1 MAQQQT
7 DANARSAFFEW
18 LAQNVSSACL
28 SDLYVAVTDLETYCA
43 NKKFLN
49 EPIFEISDA
58 ATIDRLRVCLSRDKI
73 FKLFNRKKADRMLSF
88 LQYYAKY
95 ISINIFEKVQFH
107 AAASAPNSRPKD
119 SAHKATAAGHS
130 TVIVQTSASA
140 TLSKAAAHSI
150 ECFRS
155 FLSKQGNSASAI
167 QRLIDALLAT
177 DEFISKNADYGG
189 SILELTSDAAVNHIL
204 LSLLA
209 DDAFHQLNHKYNDC
223 CVSAVQLYVR
233 MLKANKAAKASE
245 AKQNVPLNQPSAIP
259 KPLPQEP
266 KAQVLPVSAVK
277 ELPAEKPVITQQLV
291 MEGVAADPVLVYAD
305 QNGIA
310 WIDKRHQNGCLW
322 LIGDMSI
329 YPHTIK
335 LHQMGYD
342 FKYAKGGAKA
352 TDGRPGWYLQKKP
365 QLVVESPL
373 QPMEAPKAVNPEN
386 SISPELFALLAEDEY
401 APLLECLL
409 QQGITTVEQFEKINP
424 WAFMNRYGLYSIG
437 QRQAIYK
444 QIISRLKP
452 IKQSAPEQLYIL
464 QTKAT
469 SYQGNS
475 PAESFAAFCENIAQK
490 YPLKIRSL
498 LDMPY
503 NGKGSIVLSRTPSSS
518 DCAKL
523 MNPVAYITGSLTA
536 QAAVVYGQ
544 WICKMC
550 NEPDCPVS
558 MSEPQKAQSA
568 VQQPIAN
575 TVQPKLE
582 SEQHQNAPKETKPPQ
597 QTEPS
602 QHFELPKRPDVSAP
616 PKQLG
621 TLSQPTTPRSP
632 EVPKQSDVSVPPQQ
646 PEAASQPEITPTSQ
660 PEAKTFVP
668 ANAFLTERAEKIVL
682 AADIDGISM
691 ENLYSQLRTTMI
703 ATKQAVADSPRI
715 VSVAGKLIHEDAFV
729 DWEDG
734 ANQMEKILD
743 KLLAK
748 NNGYVSAAQLYEYVH
763 ADMQMF
769 LNDNN
774 MDDTRAV
781 YDLAQHL
788 FEKVDY
794 HGKHLVFQSKTHISR
809 GETAVTTNLDIMRNF
824 AREQGGF
831 FVEDELEEYLK
842 SVGIKTNGMRT
853 QMQIYSKPTF
863 LFYAPRTFITAE
875 SIGFDDAWFATAQK
889 ALDNLF
895 ADMGDHV
902 VLRDIQ
908 PWWYTQLPAL
918 PGNRNWTPLLLQ
930 SILMHFSK
938 KLKGTHTICAMN
950 TQALDTLH
958 AMIVSN
964 TSEISTFADAVVA
977 FLVDDQVEQRRFEA
991 EELRQLLVQRG
1002 MIAGNELIWNM
1013 PKALAKDG
1021 RFAWDADGKYVAV
1034 KV

>member
-1 MAQQQT
+1 
-7 DANARSAFFEW
+7 
-18 LAQNVSSACL
+18 
-28 SDLYVAVTDLETYCA
+28 
-43 NKKFLN
+43 
-49 EPIFEISDA
+49 
-58 ATIDRLRVCLSRDKI
+58 
-73 FKLFNRKKADRMLSF
+73 
-88 LQYYAKY
+88 
-95 ISINIFEKVQFH
+95 
-107 AAASAPNSRPKD
+107 
-119 SAHKATAAGHS
+119 
-130 TVIVQTSASA
+130 
-140 TLSKAAAHSI
+140 
-150 ECFRS
+150 
-155 FLSKQGNSASAI
+155 
-167 QRLIDALLAT
+167 
-177 DEFISKNADYGG
+177 
-189 SILELTSDAAVNHIL
+189 
-204 LSLLA
+204 
-209 DDAFHQLNHKYNDC
+209 
-223 CVSAVQLYVR
+223 
-233 MLKANKAAKASE
+233 
-245 AKQNVPLNQPSAIP
+245 
-259 KPLPQEP
+259 
-266 KAQVLPVSAVK
+266 
-277 ELPAEKPVITQQLV
+277 

-831 FVEDELEEYLK
+831 FVEDELEECDIISEGMDIHHRFANRQEREEKISEMLKKVGLSPEHAARYPHQFSGGQRQRVGIARALIMNPKLIIADECISALDVSIQAQVVNLMKDIQAETQCAYLFIAHDLSMVK
-842 SVGIKTNGMRT
+842 YISDRIGVLHLGYMVESGTKEEIFSHPVHPYTKSLLSAIPHPNPVVEKHRVALTYNYATSGIDYAKGTEHSVG
-853 QMQIYSKPTF
+853 
-863 LFYAPRTFITAE
+863 
-875 SIGFDDAWFATAQK
+875 
-889 ALDNLF
+889 
-895 ADMGDHV
+895 
-902 VLRDIQ
+902 
-908 PWWYTQLPAL
+908 
-918 PGNRNWTPLLLQ
+918 
-930 SILMHFSK
+930 
-938 KLKGTHTICAMN
+938 GTHTVLA
-950 TQALDTLH
+950 TD
-958 AMIVSN
+958 
-964 TSEISTFADAVVA
+964 EEFDA
-977 FLVDDQVEQRRFEA
+977 
-991 EELRQLLVQRG
+991 
-1002 MIAGNELIWNM
+1002 WT
-1013 PKALAKDG
+1013 K
-1021 RFAWDADGKYVAV
+1021 
-1034 KV
+1034 

>member
-1 MAQQQT
+1 
-7 DANARSAFFEW
+7 
-18 LAQNVSSACL
+18 
-28 SDLYVAVTDLETYCA
+28 
-43 NKKFLN
+43 
-49 EPIFEISDA
+49 
-58 ATIDRLRVCLSRDKI
+58 
-73 FKLFNRKKADRMLSF
+73 
-88 LQYYAKY
+88 
-95 ISINIFEKVQFH
+95 
-107 AAASAPNSRPKD
+107 
-119 SAHKATAAGHS
+119 
-130 TVIVQTSASA
+130 
-140 TLSKAAAHSI
+140 
-150 ECFRS
+150 
-155 FLSKQGNSASAI
+155 
-167 QRLIDALLAT
+167 
-177 DEFISKNADYGG
+177 
-189 SILELTSDAAVNHIL
+189 
-204 LSLLA
+204 
-209 DDAFHQLNHKYNDC
+209 
-223 CVSAVQLYVR
+223 
-233 MLKANKAAKASE
+233 
-245 AKQNVPLNQPSAIP
+245 
-259 KPLPQEP
+259 
-266 KAQVLPVSAVK
+266 
-277 ELPAEKPVITQQLV
+277 
-291 MEGVAADPVLVYAD
+291 
-305 QNGIA
+305 
-310 WIDKRHQNGCLW
+310 
-322 LIGDMSI
+322 
-329 YPHTIK
+329 
-335 LHQMGYD
+335 
-342 FKYAKGGAKA
+342 
-352 TDGRPGWYLQKKP
+352 
-365 QLVVESPL
+365 
-373 QPMEAPKAVNPEN
+373 
-386 SISPELFALLAEDEY
+386 
-401 APLLECLL
+401 
-409 QQGITTVEQFEKINP
+409 
-424 WAFMNRYGLYSIG
+424 
-437 QRQAIYK
+437 
-444 QIISRLKP
+444 
-452 IKQSAPEQLYIL
+452 
-464 QTKAT
+464 
-469 SYQGNS
+469 
-475 PAESFAAFCENIAQK
+475 
-490 YPLKIRSL
+490 
-498 LDMPY
+498 
-503 NGKGSIVLSRTPSSS
+503 
-518 DCAKL
+518 
-523 MNPVAYITGSLTA
+523 
-536 QAAVVYGQ
+536 
-544 WICKMC
+544 
-550 NEPDCPVS
+550 
-558 MSEPQKAQSA
+558 
-568 VQQPIAN
+568 
-575 TVQPKLE
+575 
-582 SEQHQNAPKETKPPQ
+582 
-597 QTEPS
+597 
-602 QHFELPKRPDVSAP
+602 
-616 PKQLG
+616 
-621 TLSQPTTPRSP
+621 
-632 EVPKQSDVSVPPQQ
+632 
-646 PEAASQPEITPTSQ
+646 
-660 PEAKTFVP
+660 
-668 ANAFLTERAEKIVL
+668 
-682 AADIDGISM
+682 
-691 ENLYSQLRTTMI
+691 MI

>member
-1 MAQQQT
+1 M
-7 DANARSAFFEW
+7 
-18 LAQNVSSACL
+18 
-28 SDLYVAVTDLETYCA
+28 
-43 NKKFLN
+43 
-49 EPIFEISDA
+49 
-58 ATIDRLRVCLSRDKI
+58 
-73 FKLFNRKKADRMLSF
+73 
-88 LQYYAKY
+88 
-95 ISINIFEKVQFH
+95 
-107 AAASAPNSRPKD
+107 
-119 SAHKATAAGHS
+119 
-130 TVIVQTSASA
+130 
-140 TLSKAAAHSI
+140 
-150 ECFRS
+150 
-155 FLSKQGNSASAI
+155 
-167 QRLIDALLAT
+167 
-177 DEFISKNADYGG
+177 
-189 SILELTSDAAVNHIL
+189 
-204 LSLLA
+204 
-209 DDAFHQLNHKYNDC
+209 
-223 CVSAVQLYVR
+223 
-233 MLKANKAAKASE
+233 
-245 AKQNVPLNQPSAIP
+245 
-259 KPLPQEP
+259 
-266 KAQVLPVSAVK
+266 
-277 ELPAEKPVITQQLV
+277 
-291 MEGVAADPVLVYAD
+291 
-305 QNGIA
+305 
-310 WIDKRHQNGCLW
+310 
-322 LIGDMSI
+322 
-329 YPHTIK
+329 
-335 LHQMGYD
+335 
-342 FKYAKGGAKA
+342 
-352 TDGRPGWYLQKKP
+352 
-365 QLVVESPL
+365 
-373 QPMEAPKAVNPEN
+373 
-386 SISPELFALLAEDEY
+386 
-401 APLLECLL
+401 
-409 QQGITTVEQFEKINP
+409 
-424 WAFMNRYGLYSIG
+424 
-437 QRQAIYK
+437 
-444 QIISRLKP
+444 
-452 IKQSAPEQLYIL
+452 
-464 QTKAT
+464 
-469 SYQGNS
+469 
-475 PAESFAAFCENIAQK
+475 
-490 YPLKIRSL
+490 
-498 LDMPY
+498 
-503 NGKGSIVLSRTPSSS
+503 
-518 DCAKL
+518 
-523 MNPVAYITGSLTA
+523 
-536 QAAVVYGQ
+536 
-544 WICKMC
+544 
-550 NEPDCPVS
+550 
-558 MSEPQKAQSA
+558 
-568 VQQPIAN
+568 
-575 TVQPKLE
+575 
-582 SEQHQNAPKETKPPQ
+582 
-597 QTEPS
+597 
-602 QHFELPKRPDVSAP
+602 
-616 PKQLG
+616 PKQ
-621 TLSQPTTPRSP
+621 P
-632 EVPKQSDVSVPPQQ
+632 DVSVPPQH
-646 PEAASQPEITPTSQ
+646 PEAASQPEIAPTPQ

-691 ENLYSQLRTTMI
+691 ENLYSQLRTTMV

-794 HGKHLVFQSKTHISR
+794 HRKHLVFQSKTHISR

-930 SILMHFSK
+930 SVLMHFSK

-958 AMIVSN
+958 AMIVSS

>member
-18 LAQNVSSACL
+18 LAQNVSPACL
-28 SDLYVAVTDLETYCA
+28 SDLYVAATDLETYCV

-49 EPIFEISDA
+49 EPIFEVSDA

-155 FLSKQGNSASAI
+155 FLSKQGNSTSAI
-167 QRLIDALLAT
+167 QRLINALLAT

-189 SILELTSDAAVNHIL
+189 SILELTSDAAVSHIL

-209 DDAFHQLNHKYNDC
+209 DDAFHQLNLKYNDC

-233 MLKANKAAKASE
+233 MLKENKAAKPSE

-259 KPLPQEP
+259 KPLPQES
-266 KAQVLPVSAVK
+266 KAQVLPAPASK
-277 ELPAEKPVITQQLV
+277 EVPAEKTVITQQLV

-365 QLVVESPL
+365 QPVVESPL
-373 QPMEAPKAVNPEN
+373 QPMEAPKAVNSEK

-409 QQGITTVEQFEKINP
+409 QQDITTVEQFEKINP

-444 QIISRLKP
+444 QIMSRLKP
-452 IKQSAPEQLYIL
+452 VKQIAPEQLYVL
-464 QTKAT
+464 QTKTAA
-469 SYQGNS
+469 YQGNS
-475 PAESFAAFCENIAQK
+475 PAEAFAAFCENIAQK

-503 NGKGSIVLSRTPSSS
+503 NGKGSIVLSRTPPSS
-518 DCAKL
+518 DCVKL

-558 MSEPQKAQSA
+558 ISEPQKAQSA

-602 QHFELPKRPDVSAP
+602 QHSELPK
-616 PKQLG
+616 
-621 TLSQPTTPRSP
+621 QP
-632 EVPKQSDVSVPPQQ
+632 DVSVPPQQ
-646 PEAASQPEITPTSQ
+646 PEAASQPTTPQSPEVPKQPDASAPPKQPEAASQPEITHTPQ

-715 VSVAGKLIHEDAFV
+715 
-729 DWEDG
+729 
-734 ANQMEKILD
+734 
-743 KLLAK
+743 
-748 NNGYVSAAQLYEYVH
+748 VSAAQLYEYVH

-930 SILMHFSK
+930 SVLMHFSK

>member
-1 MAQQQT
+1 
-7 DANARSAFFEW
+7 
-18 LAQNVSSACL
+18 
-28 SDLYVAVTDLETYCA
+28 
-43 NKKFLN
+43 
-49 EPIFEISDA
+49 
-58 ATIDRLRVCLSRDKI
+58 
-73 FKLFNRKKADRMLSF
+73 
-88 LQYYAKY
+88 
-95 ISINIFEKVQFH
+95 
-107 AAASAPNSRPKD
+107 
-119 SAHKATAAGHS
+119 
-130 TVIVQTSASA
+130 
-140 TLSKAAAHSI
+140 
-150 ECFRS
+150 
-155 FLSKQGNSASAI
+155 
-167 QRLIDALLAT
+167 
-177 DEFISKNADYGG
+177 
-189 SILELTSDAAVNHIL
+189 
-204 LSLLA
+204 
-209 DDAFHQLNHKYNDC
+209 
-223 CVSAVQLYVR
+223 
-233 MLKANKAAKASE
+233 
-245 AKQNVPLNQPSAIP
+245 
-259 KPLPQEP
+259 
-266 KAQVLPVSAVK
+266 
-277 ELPAEKPVITQQLV
+277 
-291 MEGVAADPVLVYAD
+291 
-305 QNGIA
+305 
-310 WIDKRHQNGCLW
+310 
-322 LIGDMSI
+322 
-329 YPHTIK
+329 
-335 LHQMGYD
+335 
-342 FKYAKGGAKA
+342 
-352 TDGRPGWYLQKKP
+352 
-365 QLVVESPL
+365 
-373 QPMEAPKAVNPEN
+373 
-386 SISPELFALLAEDEY
+386 
-401 APLLECLL
+401 
-409 QQGITTVEQFEKINP
+409 
-424 WAFMNRYGLYSIG
+424 
-437 QRQAIYK
+437 
-444 QIISRLKP
+444 
-452 IKQSAPEQLYIL
+452 
-464 QTKAT
+464 
-469 SYQGNS
+469 
-475 PAESFAAFCENIAQK
+475 
-490 YPLKIRSL
+490 
-498 LDMPY
+498 MPY

-853 QMQIYSKPTF
+853 QMQIYSKPAF